1 MSGLGKLSAHNTKM
15 GRLSGS
21 RPNEERKG
29 GAVYKSIKI
38 KPYPYVTSLINDI

>member
-21 RPNEERKG
+21 RPNEERRE
-29 GAVYKSIKI
+29 AVYKSLKT

>member
-21 RPNEERKG
+21 RPNEEKKEG
-29 GAVYKSIKI
+29 QFIKA
-38 KPYPYVTSLINDI
+38 